1 MSAARLL
8 RLSLAF
14 SFAEKYTGLV
24 LNLAGAVLLSR
35 LLTPDQIGVYSIAA
49 VLAGMA
55 QVLRDVG
62 VGQYLVQAPVLSRA
76 TQRAALGV
84 SLAVAWLLAA
94 LLAGAAPLLAAYYR
108 EPRLAPALQLL
119 AANFL
124 LIPFSAV
131 TLACLRRALRFR
143 AIYVINTSYA
153 LTQLAC
159 GAALAWSGYGYL
171 SLPCAALAATVAST
185 LVCACLRP
193 AGLSWQPG
201 WRGGRRILR
210 FGGYAAGGALVD
222 EAGVAAPDLIIGK
235 LIGVAEAAMFGKA
248 MGVLNMFN
256 QLVTSAVAPVLL
268 PLFALRARQ
277 GSGLREAY
285 LHTAACMT
293 GVAWPFFAV
302 VAVAAPELVRMLY
315 GTQWDRAIPLI
326 RIMCCSSALYSM
338 FSMARYLLLAQGQV
352 REQALLDVL
361 AVPFRLVL
369 LLLAAPRGLEW
380 VAAAVVAGA
389 VFRSVLTL
397 ACLRRLAQLRLV
409 PLLGACGRSAVVGL
423 ACLAA
428 ALLARASG
436 WPLVAVA
443 AAAVL
448 SWLAALFASG
458 HLLAGVCRETWRR
471 RDR

>member
-1 MSAARLL
+1 MSAARAL
-8 RLSLAF
+8 RLSLGY

-24 LNLAGAVLLSR
+24 LNLAGAMLLSR
-35 LLTPDQIGVYSIAA
+35 MLTPDQIGVYSIAA

-55 QVLRDVG
+55 QVLRDLG
-62 VGQYLVQAPVLSRA
+62 VGQYLVQARVLDRA
-76 TQRAALGV
+76 TLRAALGV
-84 SLAVAWLLAA
+84 SLAVAWLLAV
-94 LLAGAAPLLAAYYR
+94 LLAAAAPLLAACYH

-124 LIPFSAV
+124 MIPFSAV
-131 TLACLRRALRFR
+131 TLACLRRALRFH
-143 AIYVINTSYA
+143 AVYAVNTSYA
-153 LTQLAC
+153 LAQLGC
-159 GAALAWSGYGYL
+159 GVFLAWRGYGYL

-193 AGLSWQPG
+193 AELSWLPG
-201 WRGGRRILR
+201 WRGGRHILR
-210 FGGYAAGGALVD
+210 FGGYAAAGALVD
-222 EAGVAAPDLIIGK
+222 EAGVAAPDLIVGK

-248 MGVLNMFN
+248 VGVLNMFN

-277 GSGLREAY
+277 GSGLSEAY

-352 REQALLDVL
+352 RAQARLDAL
-361 AVPFRLVL
+361 AVLFRVAV
-369 LLLAAPRGLEW
+369 LLLAAPWGLEW

-389 VFRSVLTL
+389 VFRSALTL
-397 ACLRRLAQLRLV
+397 SCLRRLAQLRFGD
-409 PLLGACGRSAVVGL
+409 LLGACVCSGVAGL

-428 ALLARASG
+428 ALLAHTWR
-436 WPLVAVA
+436 WPLAAMA
-443 AAAVL
+443 AAAAL
-448 SWLAALFASG
+448 AWLAALFASG
-458 HLLAGVCRETWRR
+458 HLLAGECRKAWTQRHG
-471 RDR
+471 